1 MELKQ
6 QLLQK
11 IENRQARVGVVGL
24 GYVGL
29 PLVVAFALNEEEG
42 AATSIYLAS
51 SPEVAGVTG
60 QYFVKKQPVRAVDYA
75 YDEAAQQQLWAVS
88 EALLKPVASPPAGA
102 VFPVS

>member
-29 PLVVAFALNEEEG
+29 PLVVAFAEQG
-42 AATSIYLAS
+42 FQ
-51 SPEVAGVTG
+51 VVGVD
-60 QYFVKKQPVRAVDYA
+60 VD
-75 YDEAAQQQLWAVS
+75 S
-88 EALLKPVASPPAGA
+88 RKVAS
-102 VFPVS
+102 